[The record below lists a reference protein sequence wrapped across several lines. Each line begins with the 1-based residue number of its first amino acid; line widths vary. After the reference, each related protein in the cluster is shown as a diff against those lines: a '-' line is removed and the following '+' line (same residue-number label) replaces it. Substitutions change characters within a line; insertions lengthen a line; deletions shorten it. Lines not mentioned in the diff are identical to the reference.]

1 MDLYKIIKYIALVLG
16 LIGAIFA
23 FMIMAG
29 SNSVIDYILY
39 LTYLVLI
46 IILALV
52 LFYVIKGVL
61 ASDIKKTLISLGLF
75 FGIIIIS
82 YFLSSGTDLNLKP
95 FNDKGLDI
103 TESTSKL
110 VGAGLYA
117 FYILMAGAIIAMLFS
132 STKKM
137 FNK

>member
-1 MDLYKIIKYIALVLG
+1 MDLYKIIKYTALGLG

-61 ASDIKKTLISLGLF
+61 AGDIKKTLISLGLF

-95 FNDKGLDI
+95 FNAKGLDI
-103 TESTSKL
+103 TENTSKL

-117 FYILMAGAIIAMLFS
+117 FYILMVGAIIAMLFS